1 MVAVETNGIGEF
13 GQPRERFS
21 AGPLPGRSC
30 DDVTDKDSIPSRA
43 KPRRSFWSRIA
54 RLIVWLRFPILLAWI
69 AGTALATA
77 HLPSAFES
85 ESGELGSLLPR
96 SSTALEVESKAIETF
111 GTPLLSRTIVI
122 AHQPGGFSPD
132 RITAAG
138 RYIATTDRQEGPG
151 AIRAVPLLDAPGL
164 LAAHRTAT
172 TLVVYLYIRPSLG
185 ESESQDTAE
194 RFASGLKRATGAAAT
209 EVTGALP
216 ATRAETSVTDTYI
229 VWVELATVLLVIGI
243 LAFYFRSV
251 GVPLLGMAS
260 VGIAYLCADRVLGW
274 VAQRF
279 GITIPQEADPVIVG
293 LIFGVLTDY
302 LVFFVSG
309 YRQRLEEGS
318 DSLPAV
324 IAVTGE
330 LLPVIFTAALMIAGA
345 TLTLLISGMSFLAAF
360 GPAMAVAVVVAA
372 AVAMT
377 LVPAALAIFGRA
389 LLWPHRPVAAD
400 DDRADGAA
408 AGAGARGA
416 LIGAAVRFP
425 VLVAILCVLVL
436 GAAATGIGELA
447 LGNPVIRGLPESTSA
462 RRGYELA
469 ATGLGPGVL
478 GPTMVVLE
486 EEGIAAK
493 EGELG
498 RFESSLSEQ
507 DGVAGVLGPG
517 AQRLPGGS
525 GVLLAPSGNAA
536 RMVLV
541 LDGDPDGAR
550 SSAALSN
557 LEEDLPALLER
568 SDLGG
573 ATVGVTGDTTIA
585 TELTEDTWSAFA
597 RVAPAALA
605 VLLLLLW
612 ALLRSRTAP
621 LYLVGVSVL
630 VVAAALG
637 LTVYVFQDLL
647 GYGQLAFFVP
657 VASAILLLA
666 LGADYNVFLVNRIWR
681 EADQTALKPAIRT
694 AGSQAGRAITVAG
707 VILALSFG
715 AVALIP
721 IQSFREIAFAM
732 CVGLLL
738 DTLIARTLLIP
749 ALVSHFGRGE
759 AEEKVGTED
768 AVGGASA

>member
-1 MVAVETNGIGEF
+1 V
-13 GQPRERFS
+13 
-21 AGPLPGRSC
+21 
-30 DDVTDKDSIPSRA
+30 
-43 KPRRSFWSRIA
+43 
-54 RLIVWLRFPILLAWI
+54 AWI
-69 AGTALATA
+69 AGTVLATA

-85 ESGELGSLLPR
+85 ESDQLGSLLPR
-96 SSTALEVESKAIETF
+96 SSAALEVEREAIQTF

-122 AHQPGGFSPD
+122 AHQPGGFS
-132 RITAAG
+132 AAG
-138 RYIATTDRQEGPG
+138 IGAASRYIATTDQGEGGG
-151 AIRAVPLLDAPGL
+151 AMRAVPLVDAPGL
-164 LAAHRTAT
+164 LAARRTAT
-172 TLVVYLYIRPSLG
+172 TLVVYLYVDPSLG
-185 ESESQDTAE
+185 ESESQDRAE
-194 RFASGLKRATGAAAT
+194 RFASGLERATGADAT

-216 ATRAETSVTDTYI
+216 ATRAETTVTDTYI
-229 VWVELATVLLVIGI
+229 VWVELATVLLVVGI

-251 GVPLLGMAS
+251 GVPLLGLAS

-274 VAQRF
+274 VAERF

-309 YRQRLEEGS
+309 YRQRLLEGI
-318 DSLPAV
+318 DPRRAV
-324 IAVTGE
+324 VEVTAE

-389 LLWPHRPVAAD
+389 LLWPHRLVAEDTDQAD
-400 DDRADGAA
+400 D
-408 AGAGARGA
+408 AGSGARGA
-416 LIGAAVRFP
+416 LIGVAVRFP
-425 VLVAILCVLVL
+425 TLIAVLCLLVL
-436 GAAATGIGELA
+436 GAAASGLGEMA
-447 LGNPVIRGLPESTSA
+447 LGNPVIRGLPETTSP

-478 GPTMVVLE
+478 GPTMLVLE
-486 EEGIAAK
+486 EAGIATR
-493 EGELG
+493 ENELG

-507 DGVAGVLGPG
+507 DGVAGALGPG
-517 AQRLPGGS
+517 AARLPGGS
-525 GVLLAPSGNAA
+525 GALLAPDGNAA
-536 RMVLV
+536 RFVLI

-550 SSAALSN
+550 ASEALSE
-557 LEEDLPALLER
+557 LEAGLPTLLRR
-568 SDLGG
+568 SGLGG

-605 VLLLLLW
+605 VLLVLLW

-666 LGADYNVFLVNRIWR
+666 LGADYNVFLINRIWR
-681 EADQTALKPAIRT
+681 EADQTDLKPAIRA

-707 VILALSFG
+707 VILALSFA

-732 CVGLLL
+732 FAGLML

-749 ALVSHFGRGE
+749 ALVSRFGRGK
-759 AEEKVGTED
+759 AREEVESED
-768 AVGGASA
+768 AIGQASA